1 MTKHKK
7 RIGKHD
13 SVWHQSA
20 EEATLAQKPYYNGFA
35 CGHGVHG
42 DTKYNRSKQK
52 RAWERQM
59 KQEGAHYK
67 GSFDFA
73 TCYRGFFDFK
83 EKRTIRRLQAPTIRS
98 RYFRLQ
104 PQLLNERTNYQL

>member
-7 RIGKHD
+7 RIGKRG

-20 EEATLAQKPYYNGFA
+20 EEATLTQKPYYNGFA

-67 GSFDFA
+67 GSFDFV
-73 TCYRGFFDFK
+73 TRYRDSFDFISFDFSTRYRGFFDF
-83 EKRTIRRLQAPTIRS
+83 IS
-98 RYFRLQ
+98 H
-104 PQLLNERTNYQL
+104 

>member
-7 RIGKHD
+7 RIGKHG

-52 RAWERQM
+52 RTWERQM

-67 GSFDFA
+67 GSFDFV
-73 TCYRGFFDFK
+73 THYRGYS
-83 EKRTIRRLQAPTIRS
+83 I
-98 RYFRLQ
+98 LQ
-104 PQLLNERTNYQL
+104 PAIEGSSTLKRSVPFVVYRL